1 MRRETDEGEI
11 GDEAYRA
18 RTKKSIGEAIHA
30 LEHHGGLAEVRAG
43 LDALLAALSRHGDRL
58 NDPEPVFALTAHVA
72 EELKR
77 KSPDRHTLKTILVGI
92 AEEAKSVGEIL
103 VPVLSLK
110 DTVMAVFP

>member
-1 MRRETDEGEI
+1 MRRQTSERDI
-11 GDEAYRA
+11 GDSAYKA
-18 RTKKSIGEAIHA
+18 RTEKSIGEAIHA
-30 LEHHGGLAEVRAG
+30 LEHRGLAEVRAG

-77 KSPDRHTLKTILVGI
+77 KAPDRHTLKTILVGI

-110 DTVMAVFP
+110 DTVMAVFS

>member
-1 MRRETDEGEI
+1 MRRQTSERDI
-11 GDEAYRA
+11 GDSAYKA
-18 RTKKSIGEAIHA
+18 RTEKSIGEAIHA
-30 LEHHGGLAEVRAG
+30 LDRRGLVDVRAG
-43 LDALLAALSRHGDRL
+43 LDALLSALSRHGDRL

-77 KSPDRHTLKTILVGI
+77 KAPDRHTLKTILIGI
-92 AEEAKSVGEIL
+92 AEEAKSVAEIL

>member
-1 MRRETDEGEI
+1 MRRDASDRESGHS
-11 GDEAYRA
+11 AYRA
-18 RTKKSIGEAIHA
+18 RTEKIIGEAIHA
-30 LEHHGGLAEVRAG
+30 LERRGGLAEVRAG

-77 KSPDRHTLKTILVGI
+77 KAPDRHTLRTILAGI

>member
-1 MRRETDEGEI
+1 MGREASESQI
-11 GDEAYRA
+11 GDEAYKA
-18 RTKKSIGEAIHA
+18 RMRKSVGEAIHA
-30 LEHHGGLAEVRAG
+30 LEHRSGLAEVRAG

-77 KSPDRHTLKTILVGI
+77 QAPDRHTLKTILLGI
-92 AEEAKSVGEIL
+92 AEEAKPVGEIL

>member
-1 MRRETDEGEI
+1 MRRETRDREI
-11 GDEAYRA
+11 GDEAYKA
-18 RTKKSIGEAIHA
+18 RTQKSIGEAIHA
-30 LEHHGGLAEVRAG
+30 LEHRGLAEVRAG
-43 LDALLAALSRHGDRL
+43 LDALLAALSRHGDQL

-77 KSPDRHTLKTILVGI
+77 KAPDRHTLKTILVGI
-92 AEEAKSVGEIL
+92 AEEAESVGEIL

>member
-1 MRRETDEGEI
+1 MRRQASESQI
-11 GDEAYRA
+11 GDEPYKA
-18 RTKKSIGEAIHA
+18 RTEKIIGEAIHA
-30 LEHHGGLAEVRAG
+30 LEHRTGLAEVRAG
-43 LDALLAALSRHGDRL
+43 LDALLAALSRHGDQL

-77 KSPDRHTLKTILVGI
+77 KAPDRHTLKTILVGI

-110 DTVMAVFP
+110 ETVMAVFP

>member
-1 MRRETDEGEI
+1 MRREAGESQL
-11 GDEAYRA
+11 GNQVYKA
-18 RTKKSIGEAIHA
+18 RTQKSIGEAIHA
-30 LEHHGGLAEVRAG
+30 LEHRGGLAEVRAG

-58 NDPEPVFALTAHVA
+58 PDPEPVFALTAHVA

-77 KSPDRHTLKTILVGI
+77 KAPDRHTLKTILVGI
-92 AEEAKSVGEIL
+92 AEEAESVGEIL

>member
-1 MRRETDEGEI
+1 MRPEASESRI
-11 GDEAYRA
+11 GDEAYKA
-18 RTKKSIGEAIHA
+18 RTQKIIGEAIHA
-30 LEHHGGLAEVRAG
+30 LEHRAGLAEVRAG

-58 NDPEPVFALTAHVA
+58 NDPEPVFALAAHVA

-77 KSPDRHTLKTILVGI
+77 KAPDRHTLKTILVGI

-110 DTVMAVFP
+110 DTVMAVFR

>member
-1 MRRETDEGEI
+1 MRPEASESRI
-11 GDEAYRA
+11 GDEAYKARA
-18 RTKKSIGEAIHA
+18 QKSIGEAIHA
-30 LEHHGGLAEVRAG
+30 LEHRAGLAEVRAE

-58 NDPEPVFALTAHVA
+58 NDPEPVFALAAHVA

-77 KSPDRHTLKTILVGI
+77 KAPDRHTLKTILVGI

-110 DTVMAVFP
+110 DTVMAVFR